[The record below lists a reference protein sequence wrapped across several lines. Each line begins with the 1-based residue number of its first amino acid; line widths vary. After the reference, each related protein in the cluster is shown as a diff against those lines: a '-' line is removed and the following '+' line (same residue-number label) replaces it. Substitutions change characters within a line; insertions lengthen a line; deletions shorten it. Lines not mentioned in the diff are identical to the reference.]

1 MDYSLIMDNDSGYIS
16 HYQESNFDSL
26 SESGFKAKAS
36 LELDYLNEDALLE
49 KPFVIN
55 HCSRSESFDSVINSS
70 QESVRTRF
78 SGLEDSVPSDSS
90 FVIPQVPQIFWDP
103 DENKENIDTSSNF
116 NSSKESNNSF
126 TTTPTKS
133 FSHKVLANV
142 TNTYDQNQAVIGKNI
157 FSDKENI
164 RPSITPHK
172 SYENRIT
179 ADTSPDLFDE
189 EEETLKSVMPSKIS
203 PKDTPKENYC
213 VKDLKLLRKVQ
224 SSLNGVHPPPC
235 VTITQITVTE
245 MLDKIQENKHLFWKT
260 SSTVTSESLNSLLI
274 NDKPDCV
281 NSSWPEILKARHLG
295 LHYNRSKVSEDLEHL
310 CLKYAERYIG
320 AETQSSCTIFD
331 SNPCNLQKRK
341 VVKPKWGAKSP
352 GRRLSHLARRR
363 ITFSSSNLQTS
374 SSSAIL
380 GSRARQILIDA
391 RKLNSMK
398 KSPRKSPR
406 KTPSKSPFKI
416 KKMTP
421 SSSAKKKLAMRFR
434 QMSGEF
440 ENSNS
445 SFSSCSSNQSVLSFK
460 RSLFGGDRDIGSFSG
475 PIEKKSTKRAL
486 FSSPLKHSPKKSPF
500 KTGKR
505 KRIDFDEGNPS
516 KLPRSSSLNV
526 SKPDQKPSFNRSLS
540 DTTSKLNSSKSEE
553 LSDQHKKKLQ
563 WAVYES
569 LRLQNVTPT
578 HPQYKVFASVLA
590 RVTRK
595 FLPGLK
601 FEGRT
606 TEKMFR
612 IARHHSY
619 AVVKGKT
626 VDEIV
631 NEYVKNRIKNQKP
644 QGYIGIE
651 EFNGLKKDEVSD
663 KENILHDR
671 SNSENIEKRREVP
684 GPKTRFLSSN
694 RIERIK
700 KVISFDEKDS

>member
-1 MDYSLIMDNDSGYIS
+1 MDNDSGYVS
-16 HYQESNFDSL
+16 HNQESNFDSL

-36 LELDYLNEDALLE
+36 AELDYLNEDALLE
-49 KPFVIN
+49 KPLVIN
-55 HCSRSESFDSVINSS
+55 NSFDSVINSS
-70 QESVRTRF
+70 QESVRTHF
-78 SGLEDSVPSDSS
+78 SGFEDSEASDTS
-90 FVIPQVPQIFWDP
+90 FVIPPVPPIIWDC
-103 DENKENIDTSSNF
+103 DENKENIDTCSVF
-116 NSSKESNNSF
+116 NSSKETSDSF

-142 TNTYDQNQAVIGKNI
+142 TNTYDQNQVTGKVHLA
-157 FSDKENI
+157 SKENV
-164 RPSITPHK
+164 PTITPQK
-172 SYENRIT
+172 LYQNRIT
-179 ADTSPDLFDE
+179 ADTSPDLFAE
-189 EEETLKSVMPSKIS
+189 EEEVLKSVMPSKIT
-203 PKDTPKENYC
+203 PKDTPKENHC
-213 VKDLKLLRKVQ
+213 SKDLKLLRKVQ
-224 SSLNGVHPPPC
+224 SSLNGVHPPPS
-235 VTITQITVTE
+235 VTIIQMTVAE
-245 MLDKIQENKHLFWKT
+245 MLDKIEENKHLFWKT
-260 SSTVTSESLNSLLI
+260 SSTVTSECNSLLI
-274 NDKPDCV
+274 NDNV
-281 NSSWPEILKARHLG
+281 NTTWPRILQARQLG
-295 LHYNRSKVSEDLEHL
+295 LHHNRSKVSEEFEHL
-310 CLKYAERYIG
+310 CLKYAERYVG
-320 AETQSSCTIFD
+320 AETQSSCTVFE
-331 SNPCNLQKRK
+331 SNPSNLQKRK
-341 VVKPKWGAKSP
+341 MAKPKWGSKSP

-363 ITFSSSNLQTS
+363 ITFSSSNLQS
-374 SSSAIL
+374 GSSSAIL
-380 GSRARQILIDA
+380 GSRARQIMIDA
-391 RKLNSMK
+391 RKLSSLR

-434 QMSGEF
+434 QMTGEF

-445 SFSSCSSNQSVLSFK
+445 SFSSCASDQSVLSFK
-460 RSLFGGDRDIGSFSG
+460 RSLFGNDRDIGSFSG

-500 KTGKR
+500 KIGKR
-505 KRIDFDEGNPS
+505 KRIDFDEGNAS
-516 KLPRSSSLNV
+516 KLPRSSSLNLI
-526 SKPDQKPSFNRSLS
+526 KPEPKPCFNRSLS
-540 DTTSKLNSSKSEE
+540 DTLNSSKSEE

-612 IARHHSY
+612 IARHHSF

-631 NEYVKNRIKNQKP
+631 NEYVKSRMKNQKP

-651 EFNGLKKDEVSD
+651 EFHGLRKDEGSD
-663 KENILHDR
+663 KENILVDR
-671 SNSENIEKRREVP
+671 SNVESVEKKRDVP

-700 KVISFDEKDS
+700 KVISFEEKDT